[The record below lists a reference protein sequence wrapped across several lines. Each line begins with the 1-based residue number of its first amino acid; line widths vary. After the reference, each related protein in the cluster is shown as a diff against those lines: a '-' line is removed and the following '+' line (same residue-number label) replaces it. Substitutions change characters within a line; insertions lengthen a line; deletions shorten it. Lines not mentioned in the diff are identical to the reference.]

1 MFIDITKILKP
12 SMAVY
17 EGDPKFENDEIFSIE
32 RDGFNLNKISMG
44 THTGSHIDAP
54 LHFIKNGMSVS
65 EIDDKYFFTNTF
77 LADVSKYKFIDSE
90 VLKKYNL
97 SEVNSLIFK
106 TDSENI
112 FLTKDGAEYILK
124 TGIMLV
130 GTDNMDIE
138 DESCGDFS
146 VHKTLLRNNILI
158 AENLDLKNISEGFYK
173 LYCFPLKI
181 ENADG
186 SPIRAFLEK

>member
-12 SMAVY
+12 SMVVY

-97 SEVNSLIFK
+97 SEVNSLVFK

-158 AENLDLKNISEGFYK
+158 AENLDLKNMSEGFYK

>member
-1 MFIDITKILKP
+1 MFIDITKTLKP

-17 EGDPKFENDEIFSIE
+17 EGDPKFENDKIFSIE
-32 RDGFNLNKISMG
+32 KDGFNLNKISMG
-44 THTGSHIDAP
+44 THTGSHIDSP

-65 EIDDKYFFTNTF
+65 EIDSRYFVTDTF
-77 LADVSKYKFIDSE
+77 LADVSKYKFINSD
-90 VLKKYNL
+90 VLKNYDL
-97 SEVNSLIFK
+97 SNVNSIVFK
-106 TDSENI
+106 TESENI

-124 TGIMLV
+124 TDIILV

-138 DESCGDFS
+138 DESDGDFC
-146 VHKTLLRNNILI
+146 VHKLLLKNNILI
-158 AENLDLKNISEGFYK
+158 AENLDLKNVSEGFYK

-186 SPIRAFLEK
+186 SPVRAFLEK

>member
-1 MFIDITKILKP
+1 MFIDITKTLKP
-12 SMAVY
+12 SIPVY
-17 EGDPKFENDEIFSIE
+17 EGDPKFENDKIFSIE
-32 RDGFNLNKISMG
+32 KDGFNLNKISMG
-44 THTGSHIDAP
+44 THTGSHIDSP
-54 LHFIKNGMSVS
+54 LHFIKDGMSVS
-65 EIDDKYFFTNTF
+65 EIDNRYFFTNTF
-77 LADVSKYKFIDSE
+77 LADVSKYKCINSE
-90 VLKKYNL
+90 ILKNYNL
-97 SEVNSLIFK
+97 SNVNSLVFK

-124 TGIMLV
+124 TDIILV

-138 DESCGDFS
+138 DEIGGDFA

-158 AENLDLKNISEGFYK
+158 AENLDLKNVQEEFYK

-186 SPIRAFLEK
+186 SPVRAFLEK

>member
-1 MFIDITKILKP
+1 M
-12 SMAVY
+12 V
-17 EGDPKFENDEIFSIE
+17 
-32 RDGFNLNKISMG
+32 

-97 SEVNSLIFK
+97 SEVNSLVFK

>member
-1 MFIDITKILKP
+1 
-12 SMAVY
+12 
-17 EGDPKFENDEIFSIE
+17 
-32 RDGFNLNKISMG
+32 
-44 THTGSHIDAP
+44 
-54 LHFIKNGMSVS
+54 
-65 EIDDKYFFTNTF
+65 
-77 LADVSKYKFIDSE
+77 
-90 VLKKYNL
+90 
-97 SEVNSLIFK
+97 
-106 TDSENI
+106 
-112 FLTKDGAEYILK
+112 
-124 TGIMLV
+124 MLV